1 MYFYFFYTNTIYGG
15 IMIKKFKFFLFI
27 FLFSLITLNLIF
39 SLNILKKK
47 IIKDDILRLHV
58 VANSNLLEDQIIK
71 LKIYEKVNDYIQNI
85 ASKTNSKN
93 ELISK
98 IIENKDKILEISNEQ
113 LTKSNKNYSSTLK
126 VGSMYYDKK
135 QSVFLDMEKGTYD
148 SINITLGNGEGKN
161 IWSLIMPNKE
171 DMDNLSNL
179 DTILPGISYIY
190 KDNSNSKE
198 KVYGFKILEMIKGLN

>member
-15 IMIKKFKFFLFI
+15 IMIKKFKFFLLI

-85 ASKTNSKN
+85 ANKTNSKN

-98 IIENKDKILEISNEQ
+98 IIENKDEILEISNEQ

-161 IWSLIMPNKE
+161 IWTLIMPNKE

-179 DTILPGISYIY
+179 DTILPGISNIY